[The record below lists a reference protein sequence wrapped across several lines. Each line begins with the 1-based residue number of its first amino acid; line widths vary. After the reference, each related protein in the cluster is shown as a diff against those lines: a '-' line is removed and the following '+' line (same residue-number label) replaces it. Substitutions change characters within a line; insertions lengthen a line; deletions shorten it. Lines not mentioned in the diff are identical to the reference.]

1 MSSSWTRERSKIGVI
16 AREIKRGERPADD
29 PALDEAK
36 RGLAAARLEAYI
48 EKVLASAP
56 PLSDEQRCKLA
67 ELLRPAR
74 QSIAAARLAGI
85 DTGGAA

>member
-36 RGLAAARLEAYI
+36 RGLAAVPCRTNRSGPTPDLVSQKLFY
-48 EKVLASAP
+48 LSPYP
-56 PLSDEQRCKLA
+56 PLAFPFIPS
-67 ELLRPAR
+67 
-74 QSIAAARLAGI
+74 
-85 DTGGAA
+85 